1 MSFPYMLCFRRVAAL
16 FRDARRPPPAS
27 TQARPVPW
35 RSLALT
41 LAKVDMRFWPAPA
54 LRVAPQQPEAPR
66 DLSHQIDEGFIVAL
80 SAVRLSVKNGVIMRT
95 VRDGAPW
102 NEAEA
107 CELARRAID
116 ALIDELDET
125 ATRLSHDSD
134 AAAPTARATRT
145 ARSRRDQARIRR
157 LRDEVAR
164 LSARSR
170 TLRGVVERLRVAH
183 HDESVVRDI
192 ALRARDETLS
202 ELMQARL
209 IPRAEPVVMS
219 DEEHREAIAGIKADL
234 QRLIDERTG
243 Y

>member
-1 MSFPYMLCFRRVAAL
+1 
-16 FRDARRPPPAS
+16 
-27 TQARPVPW
+27 
-35 RSLALT
+35 LT
-41 LAKVDMRFWPAPA
+41 
-54 LRVAPQQPEAPR
+54 
-66 DLSHQIDEGFIVAL
+66 HQIDEGFIVAL

-95 VRDGAPW
+95 VRDGEPW

-107 CELARRAID
+107 IDLARRAIE
-116 ALIDELDET
+116 ALITELDET

-134 AAAPTARATRT
+134 AAAPTERASRT

-157 LRDEVAR
+157 SRDEVVR

-170 TLRGVVERLRVAH
+170 TLRGVVERLRAAH
-183 HDESVVRDI
+183 DDETIVRDL

-209 IPRAEPVVMS
+209 IPRAERVPVS
-219 DEEHREAIAGIKADL
+219 DEEHREAIAGVKADL
-234 QRLIDERTG
+234 QRLLDERTG

>member
-1 MSFPYMLCFRRVAAL
+1 
-16 FRDARRPPPAS
+16 
-27 TQARPVPW
+27 
-35 RSLALT
+35 
-41 LAKVDMRFWPAPA
+41 MRFWPAPA
-54 LRVAPQQPEAPR
+54 STVASPRPEAPR

-107 CELARRAID
+107 IDLARHAIE
-116 ALIDELDET
+116 ALIVELDET

-134 AAAPTARATRT
+134 AAAPTARATRI

-157 LRDEVAR
+157 SRDEVAR

-170 TLRGVVERLRVAH
+170 TLRGVVDRLRDAH
-183 HDESVVRDI
+183 DDEAVVRDI

-209 IPRAEPVVMS
+209 IPRAEPVVMT
-219 DEEHREAIAGIKADL
+219 DDEHREAIAGIKADL
-234 QRLIDERTG
+234 QRLLDERTG

>member
-1 MSFPYMLCFRRVAAL
+1 
-16 FRDARRPPPAS
+16 
-27 TQARPVPW
+27 
-35 RSLALT
+35 
-41 LAKVDMRFWPAPA
+41 MRFWPAPA
-54 LRVAPQQPEAPR
+54 RTVAPARPAAPR
-66 DLSHQIDEGFIVAL
+66 DLTHQIDEGFIVAL

-95 VRDGAPW
+95 VRDGEPW

-107 CELARRAID
+107 IDLARRAIE
-116 ALIDELDET
+116 AVITELDET

-134 AAAPTARATRT
+134 AAAPTERASRT

-157 LRDEVAR
+157 SRDEVVR

-170 TLRGVVERLRVAH
+170 TLRGVVERLRAAH
-183 HDESVVRDI
+183 DDETIVRDL

-209 IPRAEPVVMS
+209 IPRAERVPVS
-219 DEEHREAIAGIKADL
+219 DEEHREAIAGVKADL
-234 QRLIDERTG
+234 QRLLDERTG